1 MQWKDIWDIAGKVY
15 DELMFQGYA
24 ASRLTGLSPTEKIAS
39 RLARNAKLYKYLMS
53 AVYGGMIVLTMAMGL
68 LDRSYFAGISVTIFF
83 WVYILVFLSAFQISF
98 SISSSPHIRNF
109 LSTLPLDPTELQA
122 TSAVSILRSVDAP
135 ILVSLIVPVF
145 GGAIYGL
152 TYAVNFLVAS
162 ISGISLA
169 LATDVA
175 LSYGFRKVSVGSKVS
190 GLIRAG
196 SIIPVVLLAGVAY
209 DVPIFI
215 AQHWS
220 SYLAFVPVLNLYWI
234 NRTCMALS
242 GVYAVLFL
250 ALAVYGFSK
259 QAIYLLTPEQYIG
272 RSFEGEIKVKQ
283 TSPAVAIIT
292 LDFRQA
298 LRSRLA
304 GMLAIPVIYFALAII
319 TAVTSRSL
327 ISKDYLVFW
336 GSYVVPMAFASAML
350 AYALYASEERG
361 LATFMTLPISKLENF
376 LSKCMVTMGIYAVV
390 GALMSAL
397 VVYFGK
403 PSYWLPI
410 MLMEFPLMATVAF
423 AGYYFSR
430 VFKGGGAGMANS
442 VTAVLFTIGV
452 IFIIAIPSGAFMIAA
467 FLTKNVASSSAALP
481 ALSLVEMAPF
491 LYALSRDR
499 RVASRGK
506 MRMLAL
512 MRETFSL
519 WL

>member
-24 ASRLTGLSPTEKIAS
+24 ASRLTGLSPTEKVAS

-53 AVYGGMIVLTMAMGL
+53 VIYGGMMILTMAIGL
-68 LDRSYFAGISVTIFF
+68 MARSYFAGASVTLFF
-83 WVYILVFLSAFQISF
+83 WVYILVFMSAFQISF
-98 SISSSPHIRNF
+98 SISSSPHIRDF
-109 LSTLPLDPTELQA
+109 LSTLPLDRDELQA

-135 ILVSLIVPVF
+135 ILVSLLVPIF
-145 GGAIYGL
+145 GGAIYGVA
-152 TYAVNFLVAS
+152 YALNFFVAS
-162 ISGISLA
+162 VSGISLA

-175 LSYGFRKVSVGSKVS
+175 LSYGFRKVSVGGKVS
-190 GLIRAG
+190 GLLRAG
-196 SIIPVVLLAGVAY
+196 SVIPVVLLAGVAY

-234 NRTCMALS
+234 NPTCVAFS
-242 GVYAVLFL
+242 VFYVAVFV

-259 QAIYLLTPEQYIG
+259 QAIYLLTPEQYVG
-272 RSFEGEIKVKQ
+272 KSFEGEIRLKL
-283 TSPAVAIIT
+283 TSPAAAIIT

-304 GMLAIPVIYFALAII
+304 GMLAIPAIYFVMAIV

-336 GSYVVPMAFASAML
+336 GSYVVPMTFASAML

-361 LATFMTLPISKLENF
+361 LATFLTLPISKLENF
-376 LSKCMVTMGIYAVV
+376 LSKCMVTMGVYAVI
-390 GALMSAL
+390 GALMSVL

-403 PSYWLPI
+403 PSYWFPI

-423 AGYYFSR
+423 AGYYFNR

-442 VTAVLFTIGV
+442 VTAVLFTLGV
-452 IFIIAIPSGAFMIAA
+452 IFMIAVPSGAFLVAA
-467 FLTKNVASSSAALP
+467 YITRNVTISSAVLP
-481 ALSLVEMAPF
+481 VLSLVEMAPF
-491 LYALSRDR
+491 LYALSRD
-499 RVASRGK
+499 
-506 MRMLAL
+506 
-512 MRETFSL
+512 
-519 WL
+519 